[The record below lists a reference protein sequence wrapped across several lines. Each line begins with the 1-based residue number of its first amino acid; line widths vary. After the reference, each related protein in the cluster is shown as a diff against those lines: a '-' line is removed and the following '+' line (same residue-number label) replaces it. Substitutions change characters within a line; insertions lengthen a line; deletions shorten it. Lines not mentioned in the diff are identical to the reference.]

1 MSARPP
7 PPSLRRPLPDAAR
20 WRLFV
25 AAPLPEIAAARAW
38 EALAGV
44 RILHPLV
51 RWLPPNKLHL
61 TLVFLGSTDAGRV
74 DEIALAVATGAGTH
88 SPFEVRTG
96 DAGGRV
102 GGRRG
107 GVAWLRLADGGHET
121 AQLSLD
127 IDDAFGSH
135 TFDARNAPR
144 PHLTLARRATEA
156 AVNDL
161 RAVAGGIRLA
171 WTVDRVVLYRSHT
184 DPGGSRYEEL
194 ASVMLSPRP

>member
-1 MSARPP
+1 MT
-7 PPSLRRPLPDAAR
+7 AAR
-20 WRLFV
+20 V
-25 AAPLPEIAAARAW
+25 W
-38 EALAGV
+38 EALAEV
-44 RILHPLV
+44 RTRHPLV

-74 DEIALAVATGAGTH
+74 EEIASVVATAAGNH
-88 SPFEVRTG
+88 APFEVRTG

-127 IDDAFGSH
+127 IDDAIGSH
-135 TFDARNAPR
+135 TFDARNAPH
-144 PHLTLARRATEA
+144 PHLTLARRATQGA
-156 AVNDL
+156 IDDL
-161 RAVAGGIRLA
+161 RNVTDQIQLG
-171 WTVDRVVLYRSHT
+171 WTVDRAVLFSSHT

-194 ASVMLSPRP
+194 ASAMLNRRP